1 MFNYKSKGLHWQ
13 FPSPYP
19 REAEEEL
26 RAGSK
31 LLEEKKKKK
40 ETNQKLQETLWE
52 MEDVWV

>member
-31 LLEEKKKKK
+31 LLGEKKKK

-52 MEDVWV
+52 MEGVWV